1 MTFLSEQFII
11 AISYIWRCRH
21 GHALYAAGTG
31 QNPAA
36 SEKAVLHGPLW
47 DGLEDSERDW
57 ARFRAAQPAEV
68 GSQVLDL
75 LDRRDGM
82 WTVRQDAA
90 FCLGLQLGMELG
102 RLEEFWDEEV

>member
-1 MTFLSEQFII
+1 MDMPFMLLEQVKNLLLQKKLSSM
-11 AISYIWRCRH
+11 APY
-21 GHALYAAGTG
+21 GT
-31 QNPAA
+31 A
-36 SEKAVLHGPLW
+36 
-47 DGLEDSERDW
+47 LEDSERDW